1 MIVKNLI
8 GSFKNWE
15 DLVFINNQG
24 CDKHLYKAQEN
35 SDMTQNLVFWSILCK
50 R

>member
-8 GSFKNWE
+8 GSFKNW

-35 SDMTQNLVFWSILCK
+35 YDMTQNVVFLSISCK